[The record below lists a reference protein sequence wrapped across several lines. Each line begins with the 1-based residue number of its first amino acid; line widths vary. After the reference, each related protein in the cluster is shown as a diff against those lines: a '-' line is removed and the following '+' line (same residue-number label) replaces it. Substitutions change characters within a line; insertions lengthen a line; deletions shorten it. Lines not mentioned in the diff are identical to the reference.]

1 MPQPVPYKDS
11 PYSSQITRAPKLLFQ
26 KKVAHSRLNVILPHI
41 NRSVAFGG
49 VSSAVELGRI
59 LARDYDQLRV
69 LSLYPLPGQEERIP
83 GHELAPQS
91 MLGSPESFS
100 VEYLSPGQPLKVH
113 SRETFLCTFW
123 SSVPAWEAYRDLLQS
138 RGLPSRPFLYF
149 IQDFEPGFYPFGH
162 KYTRSMAT
170 YGHGSDCHAIL
181 NSRELALNEKFIPS
195 GPLETLEREEL
206 LRNYTPEAKLFTEKL
221 LPAVRLMTKAIAKG
235 ERLRERG
242 KPYNAELEFRNALVL
257 DENNVRANFGLG
269 MTLMDQGNED
279 ESGQIFERL
288 MDQDETFKPDN
299 KHLFNEYGMRLR
311 KNGMFD
317 KALRYY
323 DKAYILSDRDE
334 HLLYNIARTHYER
347 GAHDDA
353 LLFAD
358 KALAINPGLKA
369 ASDLKAIIQNQQ

>member
-1 MPQPVPYKDS
+1 MTDTPASNAIDA
-11 PYSSQITRAPKLLFQ
+11 SSELLTGVFSTVVRSWIGAGTTRRKTEQ
-26 KKVAHSRLNVILPHI
+26 Q
-41 NRSVAFGG
+41 VAFY
-49 VSSAVELGRI
+49 V
-59 LARDYDQLRV
+59 
-69 LSLYPLPGQEERIP
+69 QE
-83 GHELAPQS
+83 
-91 MLGSPESFS
+91 
-100 VEYLSPGQPLKVH
+100 QPDG
-113 SRETFLCTFW
+113 T
-123 SSVPAWEAYRDLLQS
+123 
-138 RGLPSRPFLYF
+138 
-149 IQDFEPGFYPFGH
+149 
-162 KYTRSMAT
+162 YTRQ
-170 YGHGSDCHAIL
+170 
-181 NSRELALNEKFIPS
+181 ALNEKFIPS